1 MRQGAR
7 QIARAIRKLR
17 CDALDADEARLR
29 QRYARDTRLP
39 AALDKAR
46 KLIQ

>member
-1 MRQGAR
+1 M
-7 QIARAIRKLR
+7 RKLR
-17 CDALDADEARLR
+17 CDALDADEVRPR
-29 QRYARDTRLP
+29 RHYARDTRVP

>member
-1 MRQGAR
+1 MRKR
-7 QIARAIRKLR
+7 R
-17 CDALDADEARLR
+17 CDALDADQARPR
-29 QRYARDTRLP
+29 RRYARDTRVP